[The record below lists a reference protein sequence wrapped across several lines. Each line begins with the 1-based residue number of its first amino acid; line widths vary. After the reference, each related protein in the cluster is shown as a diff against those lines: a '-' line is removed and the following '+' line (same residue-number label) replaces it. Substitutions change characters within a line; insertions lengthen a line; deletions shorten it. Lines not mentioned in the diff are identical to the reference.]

1 VPLYQVDI
9 ADAAAVE
16 HPTATYGPAR
26 PGDLCSSLLNAG
38 KIVRELLWRPQVTLE
53 EGLKRTAA

>member
-16 HPTATYGPAR
+16 HPTATYGPPR
-26 PGDLCSSLLNAG
+26 PGDLRSSLLNAG
-38 KIVRELLWRPQVTLE
+38 KIVRELGWRPQVTLE
-53 EGLKRTAA
+53 